1 MKKLR
6 KGRLDLTEETEEIDP
21 MSGIVNLADAMLVF
35 ACGLMVALVLNWNVD
50 ISKNKKEVD
59 LSESKDV
66 TNSDIF
72 EDENIIDSESESS
85 LEEMGKVYKD
95 PVSGKMYMIFEK

>member
-1 MKKLR
+1 MKRLR
-6 KGRLDLTEETEEIDP
+6 KGRLDLTEEIEEIDP

-59 LSESKDV
+59 LSDSKDV

-72 EDENIIDSESESS
+72 EDENIIDSEDESS

-95 PVSGKMYMIFEK
+95 PVSGKMYMVFEK